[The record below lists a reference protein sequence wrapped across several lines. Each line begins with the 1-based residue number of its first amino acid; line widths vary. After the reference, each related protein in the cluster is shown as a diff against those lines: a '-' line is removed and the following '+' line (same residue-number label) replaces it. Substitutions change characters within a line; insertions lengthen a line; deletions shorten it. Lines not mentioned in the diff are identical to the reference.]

1 MRQAKL
7 IKREEQAQQKKAEN
21 KPANVDQAAFTRS
34 VVKTAQGWVK
44 DFQTNERSNARQQF
58 AALFA

>member
-7 IKREEQAQQKKAEN
+7 IKRGEQPTQKETPVKSAKETQTTFVRN
-21 KPANVDQAAFTRS
+21 TI
-34 VVKTAQGWVK
+34 KTAQAWVK
-44 DFQTNERSNARQQF
+44 DFQTNERTDARQQF

>member
-7 IKREEQAQQKKAEN
+7 IKREEQTQPKKVE
-21 KPANVDQAAFTRS
+21 KPAKVDQAAFTRNA
-34 VVKTAQGWVK
+34 VKTAQGWVR